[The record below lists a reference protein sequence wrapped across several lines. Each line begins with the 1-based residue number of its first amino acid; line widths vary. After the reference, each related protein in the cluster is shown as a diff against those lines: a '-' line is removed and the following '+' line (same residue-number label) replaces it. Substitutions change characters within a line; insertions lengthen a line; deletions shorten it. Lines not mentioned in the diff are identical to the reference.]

1 MFDVTSVGSQYI
13 IETVSDLLSN
23 VQVPGPM
30 PDANDGTR
38 KSPTKKTPEK
48 TKVAELTT
56 QRLAKRKSQ
65 DFAAKIAGWN
75 QLGGGIVTPEIEKPK
90 AKPKPKPEQSQD
102 EVVVVLDAASEAQQ
116 DDMIVVETESTIPAD
131 IIEVT
136 PTSQPETPKNSRSP
150 GRAVSKP
157 LAAVLTG
164 EKKTGKEIDFE
175 RKAWV
180 RRKSKPQVEVPPD
193 VKEAS
198 APKKRVVSDGHWR
211 RDRQLQ
217 PQPQASPEKEDDKA
231 KTPKPVYI
239 RKSVV
244 NVGLKVPVSHQD
256 FTESEPEPEPVR
268 VRPLRSRSPNGR
280 ERTPDYESK
289 GTKVYVQRRKRS
301 KQNESESS
309 FTAPSSTDK
318 PSTATTDI
326 TSPSISPPRPKSAPR
341 ERSRKERSG
350 DELPPRPS
358 TARRSKTPV
367 EENAP
372 KRHPSTTAE
381 AFAKRITQRMHNP
394 DKPPT
399 PLPKVFG
406 NRIEGWLDGMS
417 DPFNET
423 RSSDTPEPLKIPK
436 KKSSKQLHLD
446 TDIEKN
452 TESRKSSAKQRSA
465 PEEHRREVSGKRDS
479 KQDIP
484 AMSPISPTTP
494 TLRRRGAKHRAESPL
509 KNRMS
514 QDTLDDSSRGDEAL
528 MSGGNPDAM
537 RPGRRVPSKRKD
549 DRFRQ
554 LTTIASD
561 ETLSTRDRGHGRA
574 YSDDATTITR
584 TSDGDVPRRRST
596 RRRMAK
602 HDDLISV
609 LSMPQDDERRVV
621 PAKSIRRSRRKPGF
635 CTVAEIMNELST
647 DELKYQR
654 ELRTLV
660 EGVIPVLLKHAVSE
674 TSSSSPGSRVFSR
687 STSDPSVTR
696 PIVDMGVA
704 LERLKTTHKHIPLHE
719 PSELLVWAQSASKDY
734 NTYLQAWR
742 LGFKDI
748 VVNLARA
755 ERTPQRNGSSSWDHD
770 LPRNKDGDLVDSS
783 GERVDVA
790 YLLKRPLI
798 RIKYLAKTLK
808 DINQLQPSANAE
820 DMAKTYQD
828 LIAAAKKRV
837 SDEQA
842 RLEDEAAAAIY
853 ATRARD
859 PRSLAPITGVSIDH
873 TRSVRARDYFDM
885 DLVHSSGQ
893 QLGCKI
899 EVIYRDDAPN
909 RGKAGDVLFCEVS
922 SFGRWLLFP
931 PLPHALVS
939 ARKGDKPGELVVM
952 IRGFMSNARQWRE
965 VLSLRSEDDMTA
977 TEWLQMLGSSPM
989 PPKLSRKSS
998 FNMYKQKSLPAADSE
1013 EPKLK
1018 TIAETAET
1026 ANKSRDP
1033 SPREI
1038 EVPIGERVTN
1048 GSRIWDGSEVNS
1060 VLDDEQSLPSTR
1072 PRQRTQPARYRGHT
1086 LSSQDRRDELHHR
1099 SRDDAAEPHYDRPHN
1114 ISSAPGQ
1121 RRPYSLHT
1129 RSQSEWTG
1137 STVSSDR
1144 TTDYTVW
1151 MPSED
1156 ASTRYSDDSSDGED
1170 PIGRREHQALRPRL
1184 HRRTSSVPTMDLPS
1198 IQKVRKPGRPE
1209 SPPSDRDGLPSQK
1222 RAHEAPRADDPS
1234 SKAPQLQQRLSIRRK
1249 SDERDRPPP
1258 PPAHKEKSRPL
1269 SLGLGL
1275 TNKIPSLTP
1284 AFMRKNRRPSSPL
1297 KHEYAPSSSSDSLS
1311 DSDYTDYDD
1320 DASVTSESTIEDQA
1334 ERKEALHEDISTV
1347 GDLRGFRDYQK
1358 SGPRRSPPRSPPPAP
1373 SPATDPETRPSLPAT
1388 SLAPSES
1395 ASQAPYRTV
1404 PDTGVEP
1411 AKTVANIFSWSER
1424 GTWDSLHMEEC
1435 QIFVTPGLI
1444 EAFDLTQANSVSP
1457 QTNGQYTT
1465 PSAQG
1470 VKPLVALELTPLVP
1484 LRRGTAVDITV
1495 RSPPS
1500 ANSLYKPGANIMF
1513 RSRSPEECE
1522 KLYTLLNR
1530 ARIDNPTYVALQNA
1544 RGPTKESNW
1553 GEIMDQ
1559 NRDDQFN
1566 KRRSWWNLG
1575 SRKSTSYRSNG
1586 SRPLSTAATESSV
1599 GTMNTAFSALRRFSG
1614 SNKFFDLAKS
1624 TITSREGTQSTN
1636 SESLNSGAAT
1646 PDLAFDPSMGTP
1658 LGITGTKVRLYVRE
1672 SASKWRDLGSARLTV
1687 MVPPRADPSI
1697 PANPRTT
1704 GLEKRVLVT
1713 GKSQNEVLLDVT
1725 LGESAFE
1732 RIARTGIAVSVYEV
1746 SEHVGH
1752 SGGVLPN
1759 RTTCYMIQM
1768 KSERDAAYTF
1778 GLVGKLRY

>member
-23 VQVPGPM
+23 VQLPAPM

-38 KSPTKKTPEK
+38 GTPTKKTPEK
-48 TKVAELTT
+48 TKGAELTT

-90 AKPKPKPEQSQD
+90 TKVKPEQSQD
-102 EVVVVLDAASEAQQ
+102 EVVVVLDGASDASKH
-116 DDMIVVETESTIPAD
+116 DMIVVETESTIPAD
-131 IIEVT
+131 VVEVPT
-136 PTSQPETPKNSRSP
+136 TSQPATPRNSRSP
-150 GRAVSKP
+150 GRATSKP
-157 LAAVLTG
+157 LATAFTG

-180 RRKSKPQVEVPPD
+180 RRKSKPQVEIPPE

-211 RDRQLQ
+211 RDRQVQ
-217 PQPQASPEKEDDKA
+217 PQPQASPEKEDEKA
-231 KTPKPVYI
+231 KKTPKPVYI

-268 VRPLRSRSPNGR
+268 VRVRPLRSRSPHGR
-280 ERTPDYESK
+280 ERTPDYESR
-289 GTKVYVQRRKRS
+289 GTKVFVQRRKRS

-341 ERSRKERSG
+341 ERPRKERSG
-350 DELPPRPS
+350 DELPERPS

-367 EENAP
+367 GENTP

-381 AFAKRITQRMHNP
+381 AFAKRITQRMHNA

-399 PLPKVFG
+399 PMPKVFG

-417 DPFNET
+417 DPFSET
-423 RSSDTPEPLKIPK
+423 RSSDTPEPLQIPK
-436 KKSSKQLHLD
+436 KKSSKHLHVEAD
-446 TDIEKN
+446 VEKVP
-452 TESRKSSAKQRSA
+452 ESRKDSAKQRTP
-465 PEEHRREVSGKRDS
+465 PEERRREVSGKRDS
-479 KQDIP
+479 KHEMP
-484 AMSPISPTTP
+484 AVSPLSPTTP

-514 QDTLDDSSRGDEAL
+514 HDILDDSSRGDEAL
-528 MSGGNPDAM
+528 MSGGNPEAM
-537 RPGRRVPSKRKD
+537 RSGRRVPSHRKD
-549 DRFRQ
+549 DRLRQ
-554 LTTIASD
+554 LSTIASD

-584 TSDGDVPRRRST
+584 TSDGDAPRRRST

-609 LSMPQDDERRVV
+609 LSFPQDSERRVV
-621 PAKSIRRSRRKPGF
+621 PAKSIRRSKRKPGL

-734 NTYLQAWR
+734 TTYLQAWR

-755 ERTPQRNGSSSWDHD
+755 ERTPQRNGSSSWDYD
-770 LPRNKDGDLVDSS
+770 LPRNEDGDLVDSS

-820 DMAKTYQD
+820 DMAKRYQS
-828 LIAAAKKRV
+828 LVIEAKKRV

-842 RLEDEAAAAIY
+842 RLEDEAAAGID

-893 QLGCKI
+893 QLGCKV
-899 EVIYRDDAPN
+899 EMMYRDDAPN
-909 RGKAGDVLFCEVS
+909 RGNAGDVLFCEVS

-939 ARKGDKPGELVVM
+939 SRKGDRPGELVVM
-952 IRGFMSNARQWRE
+952 MRGFMSNARQWRE
-965 VLSLRSEDDMTA
+965 VLSLRAEDETTA
-977 TEWLQMLGSSPM
+977 MEWLQMLGSSPM
-989 PPKLSRKSS
+989 PPKVSRKSS
-998 FNMYKQKSLPAADSE
+998 FNMYKQKTLPPIEPE

-1018 TIAETAET
+1018 ALAETAET
-1026 ANKSRDP
+1026 ADKSRDP

-1038 EVPIGERVTN
+1038 EIPIGERVTN

-1060 VLDDEQSLPSTR
+1060 VLDDGPSLPSTR
-1072 PRQRTQPARYRGHT
+1072 LQQRRHRGHT
-1086 LSSQDRRDELHHR
+1086 LSSQDERDEPHQKF
-1099 SRDDAAEPHYDRPHN
+1099 RDRAAKPHYFYDKTPA
-1114 ISSAPGQ
+1114 SSQPEH
-1121 RRPYSLHT
+1121 RRPYSHHT
-1129 RSQSEWTG
+1129 RSHSEWTS

-1156 ASTRYSDDSSDGED
+1156 ASTRYSDDSSDGESQVKQQE
-1170 PIGRREHQALRPRL
+1170 PPTIRPRM
-1184 HRRTSSVPTMDLPS
+1184 HRRTSSVPSMDLPS
-1198 IQKVRKPGRPE
+1198 IQKVRKPDRPE

-1222 RAHEAPRADDPS
+1222 RSHETPRSDDPS
-1234 SKAPQLQQRLSIRRK
+1234 SAPPKLQQRNSMRSK
-1249 SDERDRPPP
+1249 DDDRDRPPP
-1258 PPAHKEKSRPL
+1258 PPAHREKSRPL
-1269 SLGLGL
+1269 SMGLSL
-1275 TNKIPSLTP
+1275 TSKIPSLTP
-1284 AFMRKNRRPSSPL
+1284 AFLRRNRRPSSPL
-1297 KHEYAPSSSSDSLS
+1297 KHEYAPSASSDSLS
-1311 DSDYTDYDD
+1311 DSDYTDDDD
-1320 DASVTSESTIEDQA
+1320 DASVTSDSTVEEHVDRKGAPRDDVSTI
-1334 ERKEALHEDISTV
+1334 

-1373 SPATDPETRPSLPAT
+1373 SPASEPDTRPSLPAT
-1388 SLAPSES
+1388 ILAPSES
-1395 ASQAPYRTV
+1395 ASPAPYRTV

-1411 AKTVANIFSWSER
+1411 AKTVANIFSWSDR

-1457 QTNGQYTT
+1457 RNGVQYTT
-1465 PSAQG
+1465 PSAKG

-1495 RSPPS
+1495 RSPPT
-1500 ANSLYKPGANIMF
+1500 ANSLYRPGANVMF

-1530 ARIDNPTYVALQNA
+1530 ARIDNPTYAALQHA

-1553 GEIMDQ
+1553 GEIMEQ
-1559 NRDDQFN
+1559 NRDDQSN
-1566 KRRSWWNLG
+1566 KRRSWWSLG

-1586 SRPLSTAATESSV
+1586 SRPVSTAATESSV

-1614 SNKFFDLAKS
+1614 SSKFFDLAKS

-1636 SESLNSGAAT
+1636 SESLNSGGAT

-1658 LGITGTKVRLYVRE
+1658 LGTTGTKVRLYVRE
-1672 SASKWRDLGSARLTV
+1672 SASKWRDLGSARLTI
-1687 MVPPRADPSI
+1687 MLPPRPDPSL
-1697 PANPRTT
+1697 PANPKTT
-1704 GLEKRVLVT
+1704 GLEKRILVT
-1713 GKSQNEVLLDVT
+1713 GKSQNETLLDVT

-1732 RIARTGIAVSVYEV
+1732 RIARTGIAISVYEV
-1746 SEHVGH
+1746 SEHVGR

-1759 RTTCYMIQM
+1759 RTTCYMLQM